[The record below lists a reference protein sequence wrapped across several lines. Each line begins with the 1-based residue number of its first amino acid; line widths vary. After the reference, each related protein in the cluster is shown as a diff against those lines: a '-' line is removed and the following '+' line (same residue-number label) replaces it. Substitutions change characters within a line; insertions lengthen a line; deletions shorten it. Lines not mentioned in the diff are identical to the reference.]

1 MLRKLW
7 LYIISVHTISVSLD
21 FCFLH
26 YSSVRTIDLCT
37 KQWYTF
43 SGLIAQQMV
52 VISFKLEK
60 DFLCNF
66 YCTIFEYNYGL
77 LYIFFSFVCYNVLSF
92 FFFKRF
98 LIFSIH
104 TSNMNWRYNYK
115 NILGFYLSR
124 ICYEIYFDRTCFKIN
139 IWNIWYDWIFVP
151 RDWCLFIKKKKK
163 KWYEIEMNLV
173 CMWKCIFWTF
183 NVRMQSEMP
192 NCI

>member
-1 MLRKLW
+1 MVI
-7 LYIISVHTISVSLD
+7 YYQCAYD

-43 SGLIAQQMV
+43 SGLIAKQMV

-77 LYIFFSFVCYNVLSF
+77 LYTFFSFVCYNVLSF

-104 TSNMNWRYNYK
+104 TSNMNCRYNYPRTFLDS
-115 NILGFYLSR
+115 IYLESVTKSISIEHVSR
-124 ICYEIYFDRTCFKIN
+124 
-139 IWNIWYDWIFVP
+139 
-151 RDWCLFIKKKKK
+151 
-163 KWYEIEMNLV
+163 
-173 CMWKCIFWTF
+173 
-183 NVRMQSEMP
+183 
-192 NCI
+192 

>member
-1 MLRKLW
+1 
-7 LYIISVHTISVSLD
+7 
-21 FCFLH
+21 
-26 YSSVRTIDLCT
+26 
-37 KQWYTF
+37 
-43 SGLIAQQMV
+43 MV

-77 LYIFFSFVCYNVLSF
+77 LYTFFSFVCYNVLSF

-104 TSNMNWRYNYK
+104 TSNMNCRYNYK

-151 RDWCLFIKKKKK
+151 RDWYLFIKKKKK
-163 KWYEIEMNLV
+163 SDMKLKWILFVCENVYFEHSMLECNQRCQIAYKQIILICYNLYI
-173 CMWKCIFWTF
+173 IFEGKF
-183 NVRMQSEMP
+183 IRKPSVGIKFKNLF
-192 NCI
+192 I